1 VKKLSPEEVE
11 FKIPPGMVPRD
22 FSSLPRVRGII
33 GQDNALKALKLGLNI
48 TKKNF
53 NVFVAGEPGTGRT
66 SAVKAFLEE
75 IAARRKTP
83 PDLVF
88 LNNFQDPYSP
98 LPVFLRPGDGKKL
111 VEAVSR
117 AVDELVDY
125 ALRVE
130 GTEEFQEATEKKRKE
145 YDRKHEEFIT
155 KLNQLARSMGFVLEI
170 SQAGVAIVP
179 LKNGKKIPQEEFQ
192 QLPEEEKRE
201 IQKRRQALEKEI
213 DELSRKKKDLDRKMR
228 EAMGEA
234 ARHLL
239 AKKWDETMKKAGEIL
254 AQSQE
259 GRVYMEHAREAF
271 LNLPQEARGVGSE
284 ERDRWVKEVKK
295 RFSVNLAVDNSRLKG
310 APLIIETNPTY
321 KNLFGVIER
330 EAVYGA
336 YTTDFTMIK
345 AGSLIRANGG
355 FLIIHAEDMTAPL
368 VWKNLKR
375 ALETG
380 WVKIEDL
387 ESLLNPVST
396 KGIKPLPIPINVKV
410 VLIGSYGMY
419 SLLYRLDPEF
429 KEVFRIKAEFD
440 WSMPL
445 NRKNLRSLAS
455 FFKGYIQDRGYLPLT
470 PDGFEEMVKYLAR
483 QVEDRERLSTNF
495 GLMTEILAEADFL
508 ARERRAR
515 GIDSRAVLGAIRQ
528 REERISIFKRKEM
541 DFFKKNILK
550 IEVSGKRVGQING
563 LTYISIDGLQFGRPV
578 KITATAAP
586 GKEGIVN
593 IEKEAAL
600 SGPIHT
606 KGICIINGLLAER
619 FARDFPLTLS
629 ARLVFE
635 QSYSEVDG
643 DSASAA
649 EFVVLLSAITGF
661 PVKQN
666 FAVTGSVNQK
676 GEIQA
681 VGGVNEKIE
690 GFFEVCRMR
699 GLRGKKGVV
708 IPRDNIQYLN
718 LKEEVLQAVRA
729 GKFEIHAASTVEEVA
744 EFMLGRSFDEIKR
757 KASQELRRFYSL
769 SREG

>member
-1 VKKLSPEEVE
+1 MKRLSPEEVE
-11 FKIPPGMVPRD
+11 FKIPEDLVPRD
-22 FSSLPRVRGII
+22 FSKLPRIKGII
-33 GQDNALKALKLGLNI
+33 GQETALKALKFGLSI
-48 TKKNF
+48 TKRGF

-75 IAARRKTP
+75 IAIKRKTP

-88 LNNFQDPYSP
+88 VNNFQDPYSP
-98 LPVFLRPGDGKKL
+98 IPIFLKPGDGKRL

-117 AVDELVDY
+117 AMNELLDY
-125 ALRVE
+125 ALKVE
-130 GTEEFQEATEKKRKE
+130 ASEEFKKATEKRRKE
-145 YDRKHEEFIT
+145 YDRKHEEFI
-155 KLNQLARSMGFVLEI
+155 KRLNQLALSMGFVLEV
-170 SQAGVAIVP
+170 SQGGVAIIP
-179 LKNGKKIPQEEFQ
+179 LKDGKKIPQEEFQ
-192 QLPEEEKRE
+192 KLPEEEKKE
-201 IQKRRQALEKEI
+201 IQKRRQRLEEKIE
-213 DELSRKKKDLDRKMR
+213 ELSEAKKEMDREMR
-228 EAMGEA
+228 RAMGEA
-234 ARHLL
+234 ARQILS
-239 AKKWDETMKKAGEIL
+239 KKWDELMRDAVRILSQSEEGKAYLEQ
-254 AQSQE
+254 AK
-259 GRVYMEHAREAF
+259 EAF
-271 LNLPQEARGVGSE
+271 LQIPHEAKGLGRE
-284 ERDRWVKEVKK
+284 EKDGWLKEVKK
-295 RFSVNLAVDNSRLKG
+295 RFSVNLAVDNSKLKG

-330 EAVYGA
+330 EAVYGT

-345 AGSLIRANGG
+345 VGSLLKANGG
-355 FLIIHAEDMTAPL
+355 FLIIHAEDMTNPL

-375 ALETG
+375 ALDTG
-380 WVKIEDL
+380 WVRIEDL

-396 KGIKPLPIPINVKV
+396 KGIKPLPIPVDVKV
-410 VLIGSYGMY
+410 ILIGSYGMY

-445 NRKNLRSLAS
+445 NRKNLRALAS
-455 FFKGYIQDRGYLPLT
+455 FFKAYIEERGYLPLN
-470 PDGFEEMVKYLAR
+470 PDGFQEMVKYLAR
-483 QVEDRERLSTNF
+483 QVEGRDRMSTNF

-508 ARERRAR
+508 AREGGAK
-515 GIDSRAVLGAIRQ
+515 GIDARAIKQAIRQ

-541 DFFKKNILK
+541 EFFKKNILRV
-550 IEVSGKRVGQING
+550 EVSGKRVGQING
-563 LTYISIDGLQFGRPV
+563 LTYVSVDGLQFGRPV
-578 KITATAAP
+578 KITATAGP

-619 FARDFPLTLS
+619 FAKDFPLTLS
-629 ARLVFE
+629 ARVVFE
-635 QSYSEVDG
+635 QSYSEIDG

-649 EFVVLLSAITGF
+649 EFVVLLSAITGL

-666 FAVTGSVNQK
+666 FALTGSVNQK

-690 GFFEVCRMR
+690 GFFEVCKMK

-708 IPRDNIQYLN
+708 IPADNLHDLN
-718 LKEEVLQAVRA
+718 LKDEVLQAVRA
-729 GKFEIHAASTVEEVA
+729 GKFEIHTAQNIEEVA
-744 EFMLGRSFDEIKR
+744 EFMMERPFEEIRKR
-757 KASQELRRFYSL
+757 ATEKLRRFYSL